1 MIKSFLLLYE
11 WKIFQP
17 IANKSLSYFSNDF
30 VTAVN
35 EQANNAVL
43 LLYSSIALQKLK
55 TMTPADV
62 PTLSCIEF
70 YVHQWI
76 LIDN

>member
-11 WKIFQP
+11 WNIFQP
-17 IANKSLSYFSNDF
+17 ITNKSLSYFSNDF

-43 LLYSSIALQKLK
+43 LLYSSIALQ
-55 TMTPADV
+55 TT
-62 PTLSCIEF
+62 
-70 YVHQWI
+70 
-76 LIDN
+76 